1 MEIKIE
7 FGHNEKK
14 TDQKNSP
21 NEITA
26 EYQLSVNNLFIV
38 EIHIGDIFGYTVYL
52 SFSY

>member
-1 MEIKIE
+1 M
-7 FGHNEKK
+7 KK
-14 TDQKNSP
+14 KSDQKNSP